1 VGAVYPLDQRV
12 LRTHPH
18 PNPPPQAGEGADFR
32 RRRKLITLWA
42 NETPS
47 QTGILLAS
55 SCAAA
60 SISGTPGPPRSKSTI
75 VADPGL
81 PGSRR
86 PWAGPNWSLS
96 LGSNGLVSLDP
107 SAFRGSRSSKAS
119 IFAGRRGFATS
130 SPYLNTFLRPPPGQK
145 YVGSLSCLA
154 YGPACLAFGR
164 DPMARFQATPAN
176 SEKVHIHSPLR
187 EPTDLARHLNS
198 SAAAVPA

>member
-1 VGAVYPLDQRV
+1 MGAAYPLDQRV
-12 LRTHPH
+12 LRKHPH

-60 SISGTPGPPRSKSTI
+60 SISGTPGPLEGNPQLSLI
-75 VADPGL
+75 PACQDGGDLGL
-81 PGSRR
+81 VPS
-86 PWAGPNWSLS
+86 WSLS

-119 IFAGRRGFATS
+119 IFVGRRGVATS
-130 SPYLNTFLRPPPGQK
+130 SPYLNTFLCPPPGQK